1 MAYIDLPEKKKKK
14 SGRKRLDI
22 AKAYAQYRPVR
33 MAYLAKNPL
42 CQDCIDPNIVNENG
56 KTETRIKRG
65 EEVHHIKPLT
75 TAKDESQMFKLATDM
90 DNLKTLCHWH
100 HLYEHGKVIDPR
112 FI

>member
-1 MAYIDLPEKKKKK
+1 MAYIDLPPRKKHK

-22 AKAYAQYRPVR
+22 SKAYNTYRPVR

-42 CQDCIDPNIVNENG
+42 CQDCLNPNIVNENG
-56 KTETRIKRG
+56 ITETRIKRG
-65 EEVHHIKPLT
+65 EEVHHIRPLT
-75 TAKDESQMFKLATDM
+75 TAKTESQMFKLATDM
-90 DNLKTLCHWH
+90 NNLKTLCHWH

>member
-1 MAYIDLPEKKKKK
+1 MAYIELPPKKKRK
-14 SGRKRLDI
+14 SGHKRLDI
-22 AKAYAQYRPVR
+22 SKAYNEYRPIR

-65 EEVHHIKPLT
+65 EEVHHIRPLT
-75 TAKDESQMFKLATDM
+75 TAKTQSEMFKLATDM